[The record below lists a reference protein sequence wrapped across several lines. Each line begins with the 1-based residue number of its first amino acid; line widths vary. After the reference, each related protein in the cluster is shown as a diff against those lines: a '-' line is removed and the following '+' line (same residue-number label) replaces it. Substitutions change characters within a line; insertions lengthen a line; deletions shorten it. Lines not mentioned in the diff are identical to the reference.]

1 MKLRRLRRAVPLLL
15 VGVFAVLLVLGA
27 QAVGP
32 FLVVADRV
40 EPSDAI
46 IVLEGGTPA
55 REVEAATLYRRGL
68 APVVVLALA
77 RDPTPVAR
85 HLAGEPVLQERA
97 ARALQYAGVPRQAI
111 VRLERQVDNTAQEL
125 QVDFEHARARGFRR
139 VILVTSPQHT
149 RRVRV
154 VWNARYQ
161 ARIPAFV
168 HPTPYEPFDPG
179 RWWRSRRYLEAS
191 LHELAAIAHFL
202 LGSPLPTFDRRE

>member
-1 MKLRRLRRAVPLLL
+1 MKLRHLRRAVPLLL
-15 VGVFAVLLVLGA
+15 VGVFAVLLVLGV

-55 REVEAATLYRRGL
+55 REVEAAALYRRGL
-68 APVVVLALA
+68 ASVVVLALA

-85 HLAGEPVLQERA
+85 QLAGEPVLQERA

-161 ARIPAFV
+161 ARIPALV

-179 RWWRSRRYLEAS
+179 RWWRSRRYLEDS